1 MKLKPGWS
9 PPTFSLSLSSLI
21 EMPVD
26 NNVARYVYEVW
37 KSPEMV
43 TRDRTFCVLLETSI
57 SATANVSPSQ
67 LICQYFWIVRSATT
81 ILIRKE
87 MST

>member
-9 PPTFSLSLSSLI
+9 LPTFSLSLSSLI

-26 NNVARYVYEVW
+26 NNVARYVYDVW

-67 LICQYFWIVRSATT
+67 LMFLSAN
-81 ILIRKE
+81 IFGLFGAQQLY
-87 MST
+87 